1 MTAHDGWA
9 LRGMTP
15 GETDPELP
23 TFPVSTGRS
32 LLPGRS
38 VLTPS
43 LETTTSC
50 GQAAPVAIA
59 SSSVRGPFVVVGR
72 TTRGP

>member
-1 MTAHDGWA
+1 MTADDGWG
-9 LRGMTP
+9 LRGMTR
-15 GETDPELP
+15 GETDPGLP
-23 TFPVSTGRS
+23 TFSLSTGRP

-43 LETTTSC
+43 LETTTSSR
-50 GQAAPVAIA
+50 QAAPVAIA
-59 SSSVRGPFVVVGR
+59 SSSVRGPFVVVGS